1 MTAQQI
7 TLETM
12 TMAHPSG
19 AVELTRRRLTHL
31 GGGITMRRTA
41 GELKDETAPHRTY
54 ALVSR
59 ALR

>member
-1 MTAQQI
+1 
-7 TLETM
+7 
-12 TMAHPSG
+12 MAHPSG